1 MVQPTI
7 CPKFEKA
14 ISILSQRWTGL
25 VIYQLL
31 TGKQRFNEIQSA
43 IGISGKVLS
52 DRLKDLEQKGLVK
65 RDVIPDTPVVQA
77 SATSPCITVAK
88 TTLIRTDVCAWPSVG
103 TTVPVV
109 PDMAESII
117 RSQLSIAVATLSAS
131 AGR

>member
-31 TGKQRFNEIQSA
+31 NGTQRFNEIQSA

-65 RDVIPDTPVVQA
+65 RDVIPDTPVVIEY
-77 SATSPCITVAK
+77 S
-88 TTLIRTDVCAWPSVG
+88 LTDKGRSMEPILK
-103 TTVPVV
+103 
-109 PDMAESII
+109 SIEQW
-117 RSQLSIAVATLSAS
+117 SQEWMQID
-131 AGR
+131 